1 MKYSITL
8 LRYHLFVLL
17 PSFSQRN
24 NIYSSHREL
33 DSSHGCEP
41 GPEARSAMLRL
52 FLWVRI
58 RMIASMWRAITDTIG
73 FATDSVGVSVLL
85 LPKLT
90 KEVSFHRD
98 CAKLDLANFLFCP
111 LSHLTAHSFSPH
123 AGGPI
128 HVSYEEFSVMGRETV
143 RTPLLFCSPYTHV
156 NTTSQ
161 PDYQHI

>member
-33 DSSHGCEP
+33 DSSHGREP

-58 RMIASMWRAITDTIG
+58 QMIASLWRAITDTIG

-98 CAKLDLANFLFCP
+98 CARLRFGKISI
-111 LSHLTAHSFSPH
+111 LSPEPPYSSFFPT
-123 AGGPI
+123 P
-128 HVSYEEFSVMGRETV
+128 RR
-143 RTPLLFCSPYTHV
+143 RTHTRLL
-156 NTTSQ
+156 
-161 PDYQHI
+161 